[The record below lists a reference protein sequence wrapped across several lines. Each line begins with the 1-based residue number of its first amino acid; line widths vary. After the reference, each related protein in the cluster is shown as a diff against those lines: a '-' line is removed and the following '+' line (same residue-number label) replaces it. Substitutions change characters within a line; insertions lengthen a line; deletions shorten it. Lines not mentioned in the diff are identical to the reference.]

1 MPFLSFTAKDAV
13 LLLYSAELARDQKH
27 QVLLV
32 TSTTTEETLRGLYSQ
47 NVEVRYRQNYLIC
60 GLLE

>member
-32 TSTTTEETLRGLYSQ
+32 TSTTTEET
-47 NVEVRYRQNYLIC
+47 
-60 GLLE
+60 